1 MIPFL
6 LVLNERHLRAWMRK
20 RPLKHTRLH
29 RDYAICC
36 VALSRDARR
45 ALCVSR
51 YILTLLNYSLACSSS
66 RPPRLATSCTSSVCR
81 ASWGRPPTCP
91 RSELFFILSTLAL
104 TSPGL
109 RAALSC
115 VWSHL
120 SRSLARSLSLLPL
133 CLALFV
139 ALVSRTH
146 LLQWSRTRGCGG

>member
-66 RPPRLATSCTSSVCR
+66 RPPRLATSSTSSVCR

-91 RSELFFILSTLAL
+91 RSEPCFVPSTLPSRAPAL
-104 TSPGL
+104 K
-109 RAALSC
+109 
-115 VWSHL
+115 
-120 SRSLARSLSLLPL
+120 LACPVCGPISLSLLPL
-133 CLALFV
+133 CLAPTFYDGVERADAEDEDDRLG
-139 ALVSRTH
+139 LVD
-146 LLQWSRTRGCGG
+146 